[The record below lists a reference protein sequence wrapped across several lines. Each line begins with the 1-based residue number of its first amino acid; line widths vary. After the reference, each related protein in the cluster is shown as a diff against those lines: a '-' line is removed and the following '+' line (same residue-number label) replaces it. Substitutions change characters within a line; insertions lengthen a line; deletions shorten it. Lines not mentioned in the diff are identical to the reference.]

1 MRVVSADSIVGALGR
16 LEGQQAGD
24 GGGGAASRCG
34 GKMDGWRRKAMGGRT
49 LLTLAKGLDYYVA
62 TGIS

>member
-24 GGGGAASRCG
+24 GGGGAASRRAAKWMEEEGDG
-34 GKMDGWRRKAMGGRT
+34 GT
-49 LLTLAKGLDYYVA
+49 LLTLAKGP
-62 TGIS
+62 